1 MYNSI
6 VVGYDESLSS
16 KAALKEA
23 SRWVKVHGGKIFL
36 IHAVYFDQEEFAI
49 LPSQMEKRFEFGT
62 NVCRQAK
69 HDLHAEFGLNG
80 SVESFICEG
89 EPPEVI
95 VESAETNKADLI
107 ALGTYGRKGL
117 KRLLMGSVTSQVIL
131 NSPCDVLVVNKECAG
146 CTGKYSSLL
155 VPFDG
160 SETSKKALMRACELS
175 TIDGGEITVLYVIP
189 RYEEM
194 VNFYK
199 TEAITKSLFQ
209 EAEKIVDGAKK
220 LAAEQG
226 VRIKA
231 VVQEGHASEKIV
243 EIADKFKSELII
255 MGTHGWRGM
264 NKAIMGSTAER
275 IIADA
280 ARPILIVR

>member
-49 LPSQMEKRFEFGT
+49 LPSQMEKRLEFGT
-62 NVCRQAK
+62 NVCLDAK
-69 HDLHAEFGLNG
+69 KSIQSEFGLNG

-95 VESAETNKADLI
+95 VETAETNKADLI

-131 NSPCDVLVVNKECAG
+131 NSPCDVLVVNKECTG

-160 SETSKKALMRACELS
+160 SDSSKKALLRACELS
-175 TIDGGEITVLYVIP
+175 KIDGSEITVLYVIP

-209 EAEKIVDGAKK
+209 EAEKIADAAKK

-226 VRIKA
+226 VQIKA

-243 EIADKFKSELII
+243 EIADKFKNDLII

-275 IIADA
+275 IIANA

>member
-49 LPSQMEKRFEFGT
+49 LPAQMEKRFEFGT
-62 NVCRQAK
+62 SVCLTAK
-69 HDLHAEFGLNG
+69 KNLQDEFGLNG
-80 SVESFICEG
+80 NVESMICEG

-95 VESAETNKADLI
+95 VDMAQGKKADLI

-117 KRLLMGSVTSQVIL
+117 KRLLMGSVTSQVIM
-131 NSPCDVLVVNKECAG
+131 NASCDVLVVNKECTR

-160 SETSKKALMRACELS
+160 SESSKKALVRACELS
-175 TIDGGEITVLYVIP
+175 TLDGGEITVLYVIP

-194 VNFYK
+194 MDFFK
-199 TEAITKSLFQ
+199 TETITKSLFQ
-209 EAEKIVDGAKK
+209 EAEKILEVAKK
-220 LAAEQG
+220 IAAGLG
-226 VRIKA
+226 VQIKA
-231 VVQEGHASEKIV
+231 VVQEGHAGDKVV
-243 EIADKFKSELII
+243 ELSDKFKNDLIV
-255 MGTHGWRGM
+255 MGTHGWSGM
-264 NKAIMGSTAER
+264 NKAIMGSTTER
-275 IIADA
+275 IIANA
-280 ARPILIVR
+280 IRPILIVR

>member
-49 LPSQMEKRFEFGT
+49 LPAQMEKRFEFGT
-62 NVCRQAK
+62 SVCLTAK
-69 HDLHAEFGLNG
+69 KNLHDEFGLNG
-80 SVESFICEG
+80 NVESMICEG

-95 VESAETNKADLI
+95 VDMAQGKKADLI

-117 KRLLMGSVTSQVIL
+117 KRLLMGSVTSQVIM
-131 NSPCDVLVVNKECAG
+131 NASCDVLVVNKECTR

-160 SETSKKALMRACELS
+160 SESSKKALARACELS
-175 TIDGGEITVLYVIP
+175 TLDGGEITVLYVIP

-194 VNFYK
+194 MDFFK
-199 TEAITKSLFQ
+199 TETITKSLFQ
-209 EAEKIVDGAKK
+209 EAEKILEVAKK
-220 LAAEQG
+220 IAAGLG
-226 VRIKA
+226 VQIKA
-231 VVQEGHASEKIV
+231 VVQEGHAGDKVV
-243 EIADKFKSELII
+243 ELSDKFKNDLIV
-255 MGTHGWRGM
+255 MGTHGWSGM
-264 NKAIMGSTAER
+264 NKAIMGSTTER
-275 IIADA
+275 IIANA
-280 ARPILIVR
+280 IRPILIVR